1 MSNNSYGQPDNQ
13 QNPFT
18 QGRYQQP
25 SSPYGQQNPYGQSNP
40 YGQQA
45 PYGQQNPY
53 GQAQQNPFL
62 SGGQVQPYR
71 PSSTP
76 AELRRFEQMNL
87 INHFGSVF
95 VPFLSIVMFF
105 IEKGKN
111 RVYDQQLREAMNMGL
126 TRIMLGGIGSF
137 AAAYIHSGFGAVFGI
152 ISFVYFILA
161 ILGAVESMKAFKE
174 GRGHE
179 YKGAIPFTR
188 PDN

>member
-40 YGQQA
+40 YGQQT
-45 PYGQQNPY
+45 PYGQP
-53 GQAQQNPFL
+53 QQNPFL

-76 AELRRFEQMNL
+76 PELRRFEQMNL
-87 INHFGSVF
+87 INHFGSAF

-105 IEKGKN
+105 LEKGKN